1 MTLDLVTTASNALSR
16 TADGS
21 GALEAM
27 QARWLGGLSGSTR
40 RAYGADVRDWLRW
53 CAEHGVDTLR
63 PTGRDLSQYL
73 DGLEVSTATKAR
85 RMAGVRSFY
94 AWARDEEI
102 TTADPMPPRASR
114 PRVRGSDARRILG
127 LTAPEASALMG
138 AADAHGPRSAAL
150 VSLLL
155 TTGLRISEALSVT
168 VGDLTHDRGGRTLV
182 TVCGKGNKTRTVVV
196 PPLAVERCHAAADG
210 RGDDE
215 PVFVT
220 RTGRPW
226 SQREARYQMARLGR
240 AAGLGDVHPH
250 QLRHTAATLALT
262 DGTNIEVVR
271 DMLGHSSLAT
281 TQRYVAAAASVDRS
295 PAYRLAEK
303 IAPA

>member
-1 MTLDLVTTASNALSR
+1 
-16 TADGS
+16 
-21 GALEAM
+21 
-27 QARWLGGLSGSTR
+27 
-40 RAYGADVRDWLRW
+40 
-53 CAEHGVDTLR
+53 
-63 PTGRDLSQYL
+63 
-73 DGLEVSTATKAR
+73 
-85 RMAGVRSFY
+85 
-94 AWARDEEI
+94 
-102 TTADPMPPRASR
+102 
-114 PRVRGSDARRILG
+114 
-127 LTAPEASALMG
+127 
-138 AADAHGPRSAAL
+138 
-150 VSLLL
+150 
-155 TTGLRISEALSVT
+155 
-168 VGDLTHDRGGRTLV
+168 
-182 TVCGKGNKTRTVVV
+182 
-196 PPLAVERCHAAADG
+196 ADG